1 MKYIHLALLA
11 VSLAIHAMASKPN
24 VIVIMADDL
33 GFGDIGC
40 PVTRAVVNA
49 IQDNNIDHSDL
60 EYLEKLNLYV
70 PKSLEGVDPSYLNPR
85 DSWESKE
92 DYDEE
97 CSKLCE
103 RFKENFTKFDVDHDI
118 VAAGPK

>member
-1 MKYIHLALLA
+1 M
-11 VSLAIHAMASKPN
+11 
-24 VIVIMADDL
+24 
-33 GFGDIGC
+33 
-40 PVTRAVVNA
+40 VNA

-70 PKSLEGVDPSYLNPR
+70 PKSLEGVDPSYLNP

-103 RFKENFTKFDVDHDI
+103 DLRRILQNSM
-118 VAAGPK
+118 